1 MSVSPVLSH
10 VLIVS
15 APSCLNRSLQ
25 ENIQFGFSVG
35 CVVQNT
41 VIMAY
46 LEFIIINAAYDL
58 WWLFFVGTMMILCPW
73 HEHTLTG
80 QELLLIYNTSSLL
93 CFCDGH
99 LPRVGQAA
107 LPSNDFCTLPVS
119 AQIQTQPF
127 SSHIHMQPLIN
138 SPPKIL
144 TSGYPTL

>member
-35 CVVQNT
+35 CVVQNS

-46 LEFIIINAAYDL
+46 LEFVIINAAYDL

-73 HEHTLTG
+73 HEHILTG

-107 LPSNDFCTLPVS
+107 LPSFLPTTFVPC
-119 AQIQTQPF
+119 QYLPRYKL
-127 SSHIHMQPLIN
+127 SHSVVIYTCSL
-138 SPPKIL
+138 
-144 TSGYPTL
+144 

>member
-35 CVVQNT
+35 CVVQNS
-41 VIMAY
+41 VIMA
-46 LEFIIINAAYDL
+46 LNLSLLMQPTICGG
-58 WWLFFVGTMMILCPW
+58 LFFVGTTMILCPW

-107 LPSNDFCTLPVS
+107 LPSFLPTTFVPC
-119 AQIQTQPF
+119 QYLPRYKL
-127 SSHIHMQPLIN
+127 SHSVVIYTCSL
-138 SPPKIL
+138 
-144 TSGYPTL
+144 